1 MSESFHLDVVLEQM
15 PAGVVKALKKTDRN
29 PGEDV
34 KDSTINLSVYSYA
47 LLKKVKSTQWEAAH
61 FYSCSS
67 WNKHRWASLNEI
79 I

>member
-15 PAGVVKALKKTDRN
+15 PAGVVKALKETDRN

-34 KDSTINLSVYSYA
+34 KVSTINLSVYSYA
-47 LLKKVKSTQWEAAH
+47 LLKKVKSTQWAAR

-67 WNKHRWASLNEI
+67 WSKHRWAS
-79 I
+79 